1 VLKEYKGL
9 LLPKFP
15 QASALVFV
23 YYINKF
29 CVTNVPIWQGRG
41 GKKAAKNEAAVSSN
55 RDESGTCLAWEKGGS
70 LF

>member
-1 VLKEYKGL
+1 MC
-9 LLPKFP
+9 
-15 QASALVFV
+15 FV

>member
-1 VLKEYKGL
+1 M
-9 LLPKFP
+9 FP
-15 QASALVFV
+15 SGKAE
-23 YYINKF
+23 
-29 CVTNVPIWQGRG
+29 G